1 MSYQSTE
8 PTLFDSQLSRILV
21 RLGVVAAGIG
31 AIVFVS
37 LRIDDFV
44 TDGVSM
50 LLLAL
55 ATVAS
60 ALLAVRHGTFE
71 RGIFLVVVCAGVVN
85 FVSLPTGRESRVVI
99 SLALALLLIFFWL
112 FQLLFSGGRSEQRLI
127 ASPVNKPVLIFIGIN
142 IVAYVWS
149 LLTRDP
155 LLQIWPSFPVVQVAA
170 LLLIIA
176 MPLLTLLA
184 ANRVRDDK
192 WVRRYVW
199 FMVALGILNA
209 VVKIGWL
216 PQAIQTYI
224 GNGTSG
230 LFATWVGAVAFGALM
245 FDKKLTTSQRV
256 LLVVV
261 LLLQL
266 YYYFF
271 RYRLWLSGW
280 LPMGVAIA
288 VITFFRSKRL
298 FAAMMFVV
306 VIAAVWNADS
316 LYRSIVA
323 DNVDEGGLQRIDIWR
338 MNLNHVVNHPI
349 LGMGPAGYAIYNMT
363 YHPQDA
369 RSTHNN
375 YFDILAQSGVLGFA
389 AFVYLAVTLLRTGN
403 RARLRYQGRDD
414 FREAFVNTAFGG
426 MVASLVAMALGDWVL
441 PFAYNITIM
450 GFDHA
455 MHAWL
460 APGLMLSLL
469 NAIERNEPA
478 AAGAVALP
486 DPHKHIV
493 APQR

>member
-8 PTLFDSQLSRILV
+8 STLFDSQLWRILV
-21 RLGVVAAGIG
+21 RLGVIAAGIG

-44 TDGVSM
+44 TDGISL

-55 ATVAS
+55 SAVAG

-99 SLALALLLIFFWL
+99 SLALALILEFFWL
-112 FQLLFSGGRSEQRLI
+112 FQLLFSGGRGGQRLI
-127 ASPVNKPVLIFIGIN
+127 ASPVNKPVLLFIGIN

-155 LLQIWPSFPVVQVAA
+155 LLLIWPSFPVVQVAA
-170 LLLIIA
+170 LLLIIG

-209 VVKIGWL
+209 TVKIGWL
-216 PQAIQTYI
+216 PQSILTFI
-224 GNGTSG
+224 GNGTNG
-230 LFATWVGAVAFGALM
+230 LFATWVGAIAFGALM
-245 FDKKLTTSQRV
+245 FDKKLTLPQRA
-256 LLVVV
+256 LLVLV

-266 YYYFF
+266 YFYFF

-280 LPMGVAIA
+280 LPMGVAIT

-298 FAAMMFVV
+298 FAALAILVV
-306 VIAAVWNADS
+306 VVAAFNANS
-316 LYRSIVA
+316 LYRSIVS
-323 DNVDEGGLQRIDIWR
+323 DNVDEGGLQRIEIWQ
-338 MNLNHVVNHPI
+338 MNLKHVINHPI

-389 AFVYLAVTLLRTGN
+389 AFVFLAVTLLRMGHQ
-403 RARLRYQGRDD
+403 AQLRYKGRGD

-478 AAGAVALP
+478 AAGGVVLA
-486 DPHKHIV
+486 DPRKQI
-493 APQR
+493 AERAG

>member
-1 MSYQSTE
+1 MSYHSTE
-8 PTLFDSQLSRILV
+8 PTLFDSHLSRILV
-21 RLGVVAAGIG
+21 RLGIVAAGIG

-37 LRIDDFV
+37 LRIDGFV
-44 TDGVSM
+44 TNGISM
-50 LLLAL
+50 LLLGL
-55 ATVAS
+55 AVVAS
-60 ALLAVRHGTFE
+60 ALLAVRHGNFE

-85 FVSLPTGRESRVVI
+85 FVSLPTGRESKVVI
-99 SLALALLLIFFWL
+99 SLALSMLLIFSWL
-112 FQLLFSGGRSEQRLI
+112 VQLIYAGGLGEKRLI
-127 ASPVNKPVLIFIGIN
+127 ASPVNKPVLIFVVIN

-170 LLLIIA
+170 LLLIIGL
-176 MPLLTLLA
+176 PLLMLLA
-184 ANRVRDDK
+184 ANRVRDAK

-199 FMVALGILNA
+199 FMVALGILSA

-216 PQAIQTYI
+216 PQSILTYI

-245 FDKKLTTSQRV
+245 FDKKLTMPQRA
-256 LLVVV
+256 LLVAV
-261 LLLQL
+261 LLLQV

-271 RYRLWLSGW
+271 RQRLWLSGW
-280 LPMGVAIA
+280 LPMGIAIA

-298 FAAMMFVV
+298 FAVMMLVV
-306 VIAAVWNADS
+306 VFAAAWNADS
-316 LYRSIVA
+316 LYRTIVA

-349 LGMGPAGYAIYNMT
+349 LGMGPAGYAAYNMT

-369 RSTHNN
+369 RSTHSN

-389 AFVYLAVTLLRTGN
+389 AFIYFAVTLLRTAN
-403 RARLRYQGRDD
+403 RARLRYQGKSD
-414 FREAFVNTAFGG
+414 FKEAFVNTAFGG
-426 MVASLVAMALGDWVL
+426 IVASLVAMALGDWVL

-478 AAGAVALP
+478 AAVGAALP
-486 DPHKHIV
+486 DPRKQI
-493 APQR
+493 ATSRG